1 MIPAL
6 NPPEAFLTTTFDAV
20 FADVASTAKVL
31 AVPPLYVSPVIKLP
45 GVKFSK
51 LCIYGFDG
59 NYERNTRYCGV
70 C

>member
-51 LCIYGFDG
+51 F
-59 NYERNTRYCGV
+59 
-70 C
+70 